1 MKTLSIFVC
10 GLLGFGCGADASAAS
25 YDCSKASTIIEKT
38 ICNDAELSSLDEMM
52 AARYRPWLQGQSDK
66 EKARS
71 EQRKWLKFR
80 DQCVTYQSPTR
91 QSCLKSAYEERIS
104 FLASTPV
111 ESGDVHVPTLASP
124 ESANLESASKV
135 KPAASAID
143 KNALAKVI
151 AKCDGYTALKSI
163 CWAQTAEERESV
175 LASRGYTCDNKPNNY
190 INLVCKS
197 GSMEIELSDDAID
210 FNCENFNTCRY
221 ELKEVA
227 QMLVDQGIVP
237 KLEFKTYTLGDGV
250 VKFRV
255 AEYCGRGRQ
264 AEELCVMSINVLGVQ
279 KFSVIIR
286 RGASGEAAPNFD

>member
-143 KNALAKVI
+143 KAA
-151 AKCDGYTALKSI
+151 
-163 CWAQTAEERESV
+163 
-175 LASRGYTCDNKPNNY
+175 ASAAAAN
-190 INLVCKS
+190 
-197 GSMEIELSDDAID
+197 EDAIAVIVG
-210 FNCENFNTCRY
+210 NAGY
-221 ELKEVA
+221 A
-227 QMLVDQGIVP
+227 PGIPGVDYAHRDAEAMRRFVVDGLGYREGNVFV
-237 KLEFKTYTLGDGV
+237 LRDATLGGLTTWFGSDTDPKGKLFLALRPEESDVFVYYSGHGV
-250 VKFRV
+250 PGP
-255 AEYCGRGRQ
+255 ADGRGRRHAQ
-264 AEELCVMSINVLGVQ
+264 
-279 KFSVIIR
+279 
-286 RGASGEAAPNFD
+286 